1 MWRTLLAAVAV
12 VALTGLP
19 FAFTGCGA
27 SGPEILN
34 VSYDPTRE
42 LYRKLNRAFVE
53 DYERDTGVKVRVR
66 QSHGGSGSQ
75 ARSVMDGIPA
85 DVVTLAMWSD
95 TNAIAKKGLIAK
107 DWESRLENRSLP
119 YFSTVVFVVR
129 KGNPKGIHDWPDLL
143 KPGVQIIGPNPK
155 TSGGAKLNL
164 LAAWGAVLWKR
175 GITEKSS
182 AAERAEAEAEAL
194 AFVTQMYRQC
204 PVLDSG
210 ARGATVTFARRMIG
224 DVHLTWENEARL
236 ETEELPDDLE
246 VVYPSCSIMAEP
258 HVAVVDE
265 NVDRKGTRAIAEAYL
280 KFLYGDKA
288 QEIIAQNYYRPN
300 GSSAAKHAD
309 RFPNRP
315 TDDGVFEQYRDRY
328 PRDYLFRIGFIDK
341 GGWDAA
347 QKRFFADGGVFDQ
360 IYQPAGS

>member
-1 MWRTLLAAVAV
+1 MSCRRLKSVVRLAVSAVLLIV
-12 VALTGLP
+12 
-19 FAFTGCGA
+19 GA
-27 SGPEILN
+27 SGCGSSGNEVELLN

-53 DYERDTGVKVRVR
+53 EYQREKGVTVTIR

-75 ARSVMDGIPA
+75 ARAVMDGLPA

-107 DWESRLENRSLP
+107 DWETRFDNHSLP
-119 YFSTVVFVVR
+119 YFSTIVFVVR
-129 KGNPKGIHDWPDLL
+129 KGNPKGIHDWSDLL

-164 LAAWGAVLWKR
+164 LAAWGAVLRKR
-175 GITEKSS
+175 GITENSS
-182 AAERAEAEAEAL
+182 AAERAAAEAEAK
-194 AFVTQMYRQC
+194 AFVTQIYRQC

-236 ETEELPDDLE
+236 ETEELRDELE
-246 VVYPSCSIMAEP
+246 VVYPSCSIKAEP
-258 HVAVVDE
+258 HVAVVDQ
-265 NVDRKGTRAIAEAYL
+265 NVDQKNTRAVAEAYL
-280 KFLYGDKA
+280 KFLYTEKA
-288 QEIIAQNYYRPN
+288 QEIIAQNFYRPTN
-300 GSSAAKHAD
+300 AAVAEKYTD
-309 RFPNRP
+309 RFPNI
-315 TDDGVFEQYRDRY
+315 D
-328 PRDYLFRIGFIDK
+328 LFRIDYIDK

-347 QKRFFADGGVFDQ
+347 QKRFFADGALFDQ
-360 IYQPAGS
+360 IYQPGGN